1 MPGSATDVVQSSED
15 VLTGAA
21 YWSEDVVQDRENIMD
36 VAPVLELLGLSKTEA
51 KVYWLL
57 LGEPPLPAATIADLT
72 RTSRS
77 SVYLVLRS
85 LADKGL
91 VEAGAGYS
99 SRYHAAPPQQALPAL
114 LERER
119 AELRTREQHVDQVL
133 PQLSERFDNSTG
145 EDGEILELL
154 RTPRVVGER
163 FDRLQSEAR
172 HTIDIVVRGPIQVG
186 GVNEAE
192 TAALRRGVR
201 TRAIY
206 DRSVLTDPSVTRHLD
221 AWTAQGEQ
229 ARWYAN
235 DLPMKF
241 AVFDSHTVLMPLVSP
256 TVQGVAAIVVRH
268 RELAAG
274 LEFLFATLW
283 AEAEPL
289 DAYPASISEDT

>member
-1 MPGSATDVVQSSED
+1 
-15 VLTGAA
+15 
-21 YWSEDVVQDRENIMD
+21 MD
-36 VAPVLELLGLSKTEA
+36 VAPVLESLGLSKAET
-51 KVYWLL
+51 KVYWCL
-57 LGEPPLPAATIADLT
+57 LGESPLPATTIADLT
-72 RTSRS
+72 GTSRS

-91 VEAGAGYS
+91 IEAGAGYS
-99 SRYHAAPPQQALPAL
+99 SRYHAVPPRRALPAL

-119 AELRTREQHVDQVL
+119 AELRAREQHVDQVL
-133 PQLSERFDNSTG
+133 PQLSERFDDCVG
-145 EDGEILELL
+145 EDGDILELL
-154 RTPRVVGER
+154 RTPKIVGER

-206 DRSVLTDPSVTRHLD
+206 DRSVLTDPSVSRHLD
-221 AWTAQGEQ
+221 TWTAQGEQ
-229 ARWYAN
+229 ARWYAE

-241 AVFDSHTVLMPLVSP
+241 AVFDSHTVLMPLVSL

-283 AEAEPL
+283 ERAEPL
-289 DAYPASISEDT
+289 DTYPGEVA

>member
-1 MPGSATDVVQSSED
+1 
-15 VLTGAA
+15 
-21 YWSEDVVQDRENIMD
+21 MD
-36 VAPVLELLGLSKTEA
+36 VEPVLELLGLSKTEA
-51 KVYWLL
+51 KVYRCL
-57 LGEPPLPAATIADLT
+57 LGESPMPAATIADRT

-77 SVYLVLRS
+77 SVYTVLRS

-91 VEAGAGYS
+91 IEAGAGYS

-119 AELRTREQHVDQVL
+119 AELRAREDHVDQVL
-133 PQLSERFDNSTG
+133 PELTALFDTGAGDESEL
-145 EDGEILELL
+145 LELL
-154 RTPRVVGER
+154 RTPKVVGER

-172 HTIDIVVRGPIQVG
+172 HTIDVVMRGPVQIG
-186 GVNEAE
+186 GRNEE
-192 TAALRRGVR
+192 EVAALRRGVR

-206 DRSVLTDPSVTRHLD
+206 DRSALTDPSVRAHLGE
-221 AWTAQGEQ
+221 WTAEGEQ
-229 ARWYAN
+229 ARWYTG

-268 RELAAG
+268 GELAAG

-283 AEAEPL
+283 ASAEPL
-289 DAYPASISEDT
+289 ETYVPEDP

>member
-1 MPGSATDVVQSSED
+1 
-15 VLTGAA
+15 
-21 YWSEDVVQDRENIMD
+21 MD
-36 VAPVLELLGLSKTEA
+36 VEPVLELLGLSKTEA
-51 KVYWLL
+51 KVYRCL
-57 LGEPPLPAATIADLT
+57 LGESALPAASIADLT

-77 SVYLVLRS
+77 SVYTVLRS

-119 AELRTREQHVDQVL
+119 AELRTREEHVDQVL
-133 PQLSERFDNSTG
+133 PELTELFDNRAG
-145 EDGEILELL
+145 EGGEILELL
-154 RTPRVVGER
+154 RTTKVVGER

-172 HTIDIVVRGPIQVG
+172 HTINVVVRGPIEIG
-186 GVNEAE
+186 GENEE
-192 TAALRRGVR
+192 EVAAMRRGVR

-206 DRSVLTDPSVTRHLD
+206 DRSSLADPSVSKYLD
-221 AWTAQGEQ
+221 DWTAEGEQ
-229 ARWYAN
+229 ARWYAE

-241 AVFDSHTVLMPLVSP
+241 AVFDSHTVLMPLVAP
-256 TVQGVAAIVVRH
+256 AVQGVAAIVVRH

-283 AEAEPL
+283 EAAEPL
-289 DAYPASISEDT
+289 ETFTAEDA